1 MFIFQMLKI
10 LFIAAFLYMLYN
22 LVVYVFKIGRIVRE
36 KRKEQ
41 EKRRTKRPE
50 DRSEG
55 DGRRVIELG
64 KDQYKVE

>member
-1 MFIFQMLKI
+1 MLKI

>member
-22 LVVYVFKIGRIVRE
+22 LVVYVFKIGRIVWE

>member
-50 DRSEG
+50 DRREG
-55 DGRRVIELG
+55 DGKRVIELG